1 MSTQRDLDLLVRDLK
16 GKTPLRASALLFAV
30 VALLGTALIWACVTE
45 VDDVTRAPGRVVPA
59 GDVQKVQAA
68 QAGVIR
74 HIYVAEGDTVA
85 AGAPLVELDALV
97 QTSQLDQEAQ
107 KAFALQARMA
117 RLTAEIDGTRP
128 VFPADLQA
136 KAPELLASEQALY
149 DGRAAS
155 LQADMAVLTQQREQ
169 RRQEQTAARNE
180 IGSAGRAQG
189 LLAEEMAIVSPLVD
203 SGAEPRTSLLTLQR
217 QQEDATS
224 RLSAAQSKLA
234 QLNTA
239 LAEVE
244 DQMTAARTKF
254 RSDALRDLSD
264 ATAALATLRPTL
276 PALQSM
282 AARAVLRAPVAG
294 IVNRLQRRTLGGSVR
309 EGEDV
314 AEIVPLD
321 DALLVEAYVL
331 PKDIAFLRPDQPVK
345 VKLTAYEFSRYGALQ
360 GKILRIG
367 ADAVRRSERDEAEV
381 FVVVI
386 QTQGALYDAD
396 GKQARVIPGMAAE
409 IDILSGHHRV
419 IDYLLQPI
427 ERVRDRAFRE

>member
-16 GKTPLRASALLFAV
+16 GKTPLQASALLVAV
-30 VALLGTALIWACVTE
+30 VALLGAALIWACVTE

-117 RLTAEIDGTRP
+117 RLSAEIDGTKP

-155 LQADMAVLTQQREQ
+155 LQADIAVLTQQREQ
-169 RRQEQTAARNE
+169 RRQEQTAARDE
-180 IGSAGRAQG
+180 IGSAGRAQA
-189 LLAEEMAIVSPLVD
+189 LLAEEMAIVSPLVE

-217 QQEDATS
+217 QQEDAAS
-224 RLSAAQSKLA
+224 RLSAAESKLA
-234 QLNTA
+234 QLDTA

-254 RSDALRDLSD
+254 RSDALRDLSE

-396 GKQARVIPGMAAE
+396 GKQAPVIPGMAAE

>member
-1 MSTQRDLDLLVRDLK
+1 MSPQRDLDLLVRDLK
-16 GKTPLRASALLFAV
+16 GKTPLRASALLLAV
-30 VALLGTALIWACVTE
+30 VALLAAALIWACVTE
-45 VDDVTRAPGRVVPA
+45 VDDVSRAPGRVVPA

-85 AGAPLVELDALV
+85 ADAPLVELDALV

-117 RLTAEIDGTRP
+117 RLSAEIDGTQP

-180 IGSAGRAQG
+180 IGSASRAQA
-189 LLAEEMAIVSPLVD
+189 LLAEEMAIVSPLVE

-217 QQEDATS
+217 QQEDAAS

-234 QLNTA
+234 QLETA
-239 LAEVE
+239 LVGVE
-244 DQMTAARTKF
+244 NQVTAARSKF
-254 RSDALRDLSD
+254 RSDALRDLSE

-321 DALLVEAYVL
+321 DTLLVEAYVL

-345 VKLTAYEFSRYGALQ
+345 VKLTAYEFSRYGALE

-367 ADAVRRSERDEAEV
+367 ADAVRRTERDEAEV